1 MLRSRTRN
9 SALLI
14 LTIAALG
21 GACTSDATGEPGPGA
36 GGKADSAAESA
47 FLIVGDDARTRLSEL
62 PVEAAE
68 SEPLRRSDADA
79 ATVSALYD
87 ATFGTDVTGWLE
99 DADLDLDA
107 LRRASLFAAANE
119 RDVRDDFATF
129 NGVEWSAD
137 ELRTA
142 YALAY
147 LSASEDDRIV
157 LGDGVEPIDA
167 GAFHVVVTQL
177 LADDVTVIRGA
188 SDFAG
193 AVYTGMAVKAR
204 ANHPDP
210 TGPREISR
218 DEAEDLLFDQDVERA
233 DHYYYVF
240 ASITTTTGFASESYV
255 IATDDADE
263 VLRGYWVPAQSAL
276 PNLVP
281 TRLWIGN
288 GRPEAAAGLSF
299 AQLDELAAAFN
310 ETVPGPTGDTWEYAG
325 EPVPFTE
332 NRFFCAKVE
341 MDLPER
347 FLVGD
352 IVVRATFSPVDG
364 DRWDRELEI
373 SLAHAP
379 AGSGPSIARITG
391 NESE

>member
-21 GACTSDATGEPGPGA
+21 GACTSDATGGPGPGT

-137 ELRTA
+137 ELRIA

-177 LADDVTVIRGA
+177 LADGVTVIRGA

-193 AVYTGMAVKAR
+193 AVYTGMAVQAR

-218 DEAEDLLFDQDVERA
+218 EEAEDLLFDQDVERA

-332 NRFFCAKVE
+332 
-341 MDLPER
+341 
-347 FLVGD
+347 
-352 IVVRATFSPVDG
+352 
-364 DRWDRELEI
+364 
-373 SLAHAP
+373 
-379 AGSGPSIARITG
+379 
-391 NESE
+391 